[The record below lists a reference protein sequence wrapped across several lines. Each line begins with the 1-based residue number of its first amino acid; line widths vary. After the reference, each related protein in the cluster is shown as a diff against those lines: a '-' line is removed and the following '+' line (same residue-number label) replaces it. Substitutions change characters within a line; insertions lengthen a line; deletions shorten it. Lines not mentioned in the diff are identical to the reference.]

1 MQQNKIH
8 FGRLKFLYLYTIFG
22 AGGFGLGII
31 FMPEFVRS
39 LFRMPVQ
46 DPVIFG
52 MTGGVYV
59 AFGILSIFGL
69 KSPLKFV
76 PVLFLQL
83 LYKTI
88 WLIGVILPLLLKGQ
102 LQLYGILITVIFL
115 TYIIAD
121 LFSIPFGY
129 LFSSDDDELRGIH
142 DI

>member
-8 FGRLKFLYLYTIFG
+8 IGRLKLLYLYTILG

-31 FMPEFVRS
+31 FMPDLVRS
-39 LFRMPVQ
+39 LLSMPVQ
-46 DPVIFG
+46 DPVTFG
-52 MTGGVYV
+52 ITGGVYL

-76 PVLFLQL
+76 PVLFLQF

-129 LFSSDDDELRGIH
+129 LFSSDNKD
-142 DI
+142 

>member
-8 FGRLKFLYLYTIFG
+8 FGRLKFLYLYTIIG

-31 FMPEFVRS
+31 FMPDLVRS
-39 LFRMPVQ
+39 LLRMPVQ
-46 DPVIFG
+46 DPVTFG
-52 MTGGVYV
+52 ITGGVYL

-129 LFSSDDDELRGIH
+129 LFSSVDENELTH
-142 DI
+142 V

>member
-8 FGRLKFLYLYTIFG
+8 IGRLKLLYLYTILG

-31 FMPEFVRS
+31 FMPDLVRS
-39 LFRMPVQ
+39 LLSMPVQ
-46 DPVIFG
+46 DPVTFG
-52 MTGGVYV
+52 ITGGVYL

-76 PVLFLQL
+76 PVLFLQF

-129 LFSSDDDELRGIH
+129 LFRNDDER
-142 DI
+142 